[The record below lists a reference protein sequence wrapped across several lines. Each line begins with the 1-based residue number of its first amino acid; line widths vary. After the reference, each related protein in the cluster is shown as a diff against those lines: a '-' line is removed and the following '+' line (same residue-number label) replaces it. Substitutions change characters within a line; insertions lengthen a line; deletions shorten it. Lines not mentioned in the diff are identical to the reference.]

1 MRIAEVLRL
10 RITGW
15 TYQCLH
21 MAARVEHE
29 LRIAA
34 EKPRRSM
41 TRAPSDDMV
50 RLTAHDVHVPGKVAQ
65 PDRRSE
71 NLGPRTIYQ
80 RIVQQQFKKIR
91 MELRGQIGRIGVP
104 VQNIECRRLLAH
116 QVVVDPVMPDQIVRS
131 EPRERSLKRRRVQHT
146 LL

>member
-21 MAARVEHE
+21 MPARVEHE

-41 TRAPSDDMV
+41 ARAPSDDMV
-50 RLTAHDVHVPGKVAQ
+50 RLTAHDVHVSGEVVQ
-65 PDRRSE
+65 LDRRSQ
-71 NLGPRTIYQ
+71 NLGSRTFDQ
-80 RIVQQQFKKIR
+80 RIVEQQLKKIA
-91 MELRGQIGRIGVP
+91 MDLPPHIAPVP
-104 VQNIECRRLLAH
+104 VPLQNIDRPRLLPPPA
-116 QVVVDPVMPDQIVRS
+116 
-131 EPRERSLKRRRVQHT
+131 
-146 LL
+146 